1 MDQEVIDKYMQQEQA
16 RQMKVFID
24 YNIFNY
30 NMYNIILLLYDLN
43 LNDGSWMK
51 RWIAQQAMQLIEE

>member
-1 MDQEVIDKYMQQEQA
+1 
-16 RQMKVFID
+16 MKVFID

-43 LNDGSWMK
+43 DGSWMK
-51 RWIAQQAMQLIEE
+51 RWIAQAMQLIEE